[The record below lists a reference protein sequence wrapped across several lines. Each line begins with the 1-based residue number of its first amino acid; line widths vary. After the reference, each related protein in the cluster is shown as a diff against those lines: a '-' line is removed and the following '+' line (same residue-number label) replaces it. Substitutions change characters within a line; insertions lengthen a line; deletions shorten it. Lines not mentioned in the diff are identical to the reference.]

1 MRKEKI
7 VVSLKKLKQTM
18 PCQPLP
24 LSRIGF
30 QFAGQKLIFF
40 QPLFFAMKK
49 LFSPQKMSNDKNAP
63 TLLALLYHSAII

>member
-7 VVSLKKLKQTM
+7 VVPLKKIKQTM
-18 PCQPLP
+18 PCQLQPLP

-40 QPLFFAMKK
+40 QPLFFAMEKF
-49 LFSPQKMSNDKNAP
+49 FSPQKMTKMHQP
-63 TLLALLYHSAII
+63 F